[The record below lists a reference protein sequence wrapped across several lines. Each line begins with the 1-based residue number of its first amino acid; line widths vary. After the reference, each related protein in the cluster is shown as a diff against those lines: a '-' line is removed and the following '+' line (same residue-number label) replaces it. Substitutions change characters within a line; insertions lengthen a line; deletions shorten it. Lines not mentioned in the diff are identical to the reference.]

1 MARAKT
7 MISSDEKIAKA
18 QDAVERAKNKYDSA
32 VAELKKVMEKKEEIK
47 RAELIDAITKSNK
60 SYDEI
65 LAFLRSD
72 NQRNKSQTNL
82 RS

>member
-7 MISSDEKIAKA
+7 MISIDEKIAKA

-47 RAELIDAITKSNK
+47 RAELIEAITKSNK

-72 NQRNKSQTNL
+72 NQRNKSQTDL
-82 RS
+82 

>member
-7 MISSDEKIAKA
+7 MISIDEKIAKA

-32 VAELKKVMEKKEEIK
+32 VAELKKLMEKKEEIK
-47 RAELIDAITKSNK
+47 RAELIEAVTKSNK

-65 LAFLRSD
+65 LAFL
-72 NQRNKSQTNL
+72 KK
-82 RS
+82 